1 MNNQRFLEKLFVEE
15 LRKRGILEDLI
26 CKYEVDSLRVCSCC
40 HRLMNQGWIYQGF
53 ETYCSD
59 ICLMKSHPEESLEE
73 MKREASNSKTD
84 VYWTEWE
91 G

>member
-1 MNNQRFLEKLFVEE
+1 MNDQRILSKLLVEE
-15 LRKRGILEDLI
+15 LRKRGALEDI
-26 CKYEVDSLRVCSCC
+26 ITQYEIETLRECSHC

-59 ICLMKSHPEESLEE
+59 RCLMRAHPEEDLEGL
-73 MKREASNSKTD
+73 KRAASNSDTD
-84 VYWTEWE
+84 TYWTAWE